1 MDEPTLARRAASL
14 GTSFPTPHMPSE
26 LESGV
31 IAFDS
36 GFAFPGLLPDLKP
49 YAIEALTRHRE
60 ESLQYAVPQGNPE
73 LRAWIASYMNA
84 DGCHLTAENILIV
97 HGAKNG
103 LDLIC
108 RLLLDEGDA
117 LIVSAPTYFTAL
129 PIFRSFGA
137 QIVEVGQDAAGLR
150 VEQIENLLAARK
162 QSGLPKPKFIYDVSD
177 FHNPSGIGMP
187 LARRRALVEL
197 AGREGIYLVEDNPYR
212 RVRFEGESVPTLAA
226 LDSRGL
232 VFHVGTFS
240 KLIAPGLRMGW
251 IAARREFIARLIQ
264 LKSDGGSNPL
274 IQRIVLE
281 FCGSAA
287 FEAHALKVRQ
297 TYREHRDRMIAA
309 VRRELPGVTL
319 TVPQGGYYLWL
330 MLPPQVNGDTF
341 ALHAAEAGVHIIP
354 GSKFFAGG
362 DECLRAQA
370 HRYVR
375 LSYSFATV
383 AQIDEGM
390 LRLASIYQSQIAA

>member
-1 MDEPTLARRAASL
+1 MDEPTLARRAAPL

-26 LESGV
+26 LKADV

-36 GFAFPGLLPDLKP
+36 GFAFPGLLPDLEP
-49 YAIEALTRHRE
+49 YAIDALTRHRE
-60 ESLQYAVPQGNPE
+60 ESLQYAAPQGNPR
-73 LRAWIASYMNA
+73 LRAWIAGYMKQ
-84 DGCHLTAENILIV
+84 DGCDLTAENILIV

-117 LIVSAPTYFTAL
+117 MVVSAPTYFTAL

-137 QIVEVGQDAAGLR
+137 QIIEVEQDSGGLR
-150 VEQIENLLAARK
+150 VEEIENLLAARK
-162 QSGLPKPKFIYDVSD
+162 RAGHPKPKFIYDVSD

-187 LARRRALVEL
+187 LARRQALVEL
-197 AGREGIYLVEDNPYR
+197 AAREGIYLVEDNPYR
-212 RVRFEGESVPTLAA
+212 RVRFEGESIPTLAA

-287 FEAHALKVRQ
+287 FEAHALKVRH
-297 TYREHRDRMIAA
+297 TYREHRDHMIAA
-309 VRRELPGVTL
+309 VRRELPGVTF
-319 TVPQGGYYLWL
+319 TVPEGGYYLWL
-330 MLPPQVNGDTF
+330 MLPHPVDGDTF
-341 ALHAAEAGVHIIP
+341 ASRAAEASVHIIP
-354 GSKFFAGG
+354 GSKFFAGA
-362 DECLRAQA
+362 DEGLRAQA
-370 HRYVR
+370 RRYVR
-375 LSYSFATV
+375 LSYSFATL

-390 LRLASIYQSQIAA
+390 HRLARIYQSQIAA